1 MSLALL
7 FYLSLESLSALV
19 SLVPF
24 ISEMPYMLVFQCLL
38 ARNLSL
44 EARCSSLCN
53 CPALCRSWAFNGPEG
68 AATRL
73 YLTFIASC
81 FSQIALT
88 TSKSNFS
95 MKKTTRR
102 AMWMM
107 TATVVMVLGR
117 EQDNTSEETRWG
129 ACSQL
134 CYDGYPAYFPGSWL
148 SFEEQHSSRKDHSW
162 YRWAFPFIMW
172 LLNQL
177 SHYLGK
183 SRELPQKSVTIN
195 RRNHL

>member
-24 ISEMPYMLVFQCLL
+24 ISDMPYMLVFQCFS

-44 EARCSSLCN
+44 EARRSCLCN
-53 CPALCRSWAFNGPEG
+53 RPALHGSWAFNGPEG

-73 YLTFIASC
+73 YLTFIASHL
-81 FSQIALT
+81 SQIALT

-102 AMWMM
+102 AMW
-107 TATVVMVLGR
+107 TVVVAAALGR
-117 EQDNTSEETRWG
+117 E
-129 ACSQL
+129 
-134 CYDGYPAYFPGSWL
+134 
-148 SFEEQHSSRKDHSW
+148 
-162 YRWAFPFIMW
+162 
-172 LLNQL
+172 
-177 SHYLGK
+177 
-183 SRELPQKSVTIN
+183 
-195 RRNHL
+195 